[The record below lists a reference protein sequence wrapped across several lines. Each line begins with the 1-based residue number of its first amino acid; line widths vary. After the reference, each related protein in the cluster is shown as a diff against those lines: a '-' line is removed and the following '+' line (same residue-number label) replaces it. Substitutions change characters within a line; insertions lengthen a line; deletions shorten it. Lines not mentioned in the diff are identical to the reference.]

1 MTLLFELAD
10 CSLNQFDCV
19 PEKISC
25 TSKNRQWRIPSEAQ
39 MFKDPI
45 IKSPIRSDSDRKGV
59 SSILFNS
66 KRCETSI
73 QKLSDFQ
80 TKLVQKDKRIDFA
93 HAIDLNL
100 AVKSK
105 VTVW

>member
-1 MTLLFELAD
+1 MALLFKLAD
-10 CSLNQFDCV
+10 YSLNQFDCAQ
-19 PEKISC
+19 EKISC
-25 TSKNRQWRIPSEAQ
+25 ASKNRQWRIPSEAQ

-59 SSILFNS
+59 SSISFNP

-73 QKLSDFQ
+73 QKIFDFQ
-80 TKLVQKDKRIDFA
+80 TKLMQKDKGTDFA

>member
-73 QKLSDFQ
+73 QKISDFQ